1 MTIVSSDEIK
11 RQFEVANVR
20 MMITIPQLLP
30 IAAYLK
36 ANLSTYRGTICIG
49 GNDDRDNNI
58 FNFQN
63 LITIEHISDLPTIN
77 PKDIAII
84 PFSSGTSGLPKG
96 VLLTNE
102 NCVANLCQ
110 ISSPHFN
117 RYANENNGNKNV
129 LTVPPLFHI
138 YGLNGIMNLALRNG
152 CNIVTIPKFTPE
164 DYIKSLVKY
173 V

>member
-1 MTIVSSDEIK
+1 
-11 RQFEVANVR
+11 
-20 MMITIPQLLP
+20 MITIPQLLP
-30 IAAYLK
+30 ISQYLK
-36 ANLSTYRGTICIG
+36 AKLACYRGTICIG
-49 GNDDRDNNI
+49 GSDDRDNNV
-58 FNFQN
+58 FNFQS
-63 LITIEHISDLPTIN
+63 LITTDHISDLPTVN

-110 ISSPHFN
+110 ISSPDFN
-117 RYANENNGNKNV
+117 KFANQESGNKTI
-129 LTVPPLFHI
+129 LSIPPFFHI
-138 YGLNGIMNLALRNG
+138 YGFNGVLNLALRNG

-164 DYIKSLVKY
+164 DYIKSLVKC

>member
-1 MTIVSSDEIK
+1 
-11 RQFEVANVR
+11 
-20 MMITIPQLLP
+20 MMITIPQLLS
-30 IAAYLK
+30 IANYLK
-36 ANLSTYRGTICIG
+36 ANMAGYRGTICIG
-49 GNDDRDNNI
+49 GSDDRDNNI

-63 LITIEHISDLPTIN
+63 LIKIDHIADLPTTD

-110 ISSPHFN
+110 TSSIGFN
-117 RYANENNGNKNV
+117 RYASEHRGNKNI
-129 LTVPPLFHI
+129 LSIPPFFHI
-138 YGLNGIMNLALRNG
+138 YGFNGILNLALRNG
-152 CNIVTIPKFTPE
+152 GNLISLPKFTPE
-164 DYIKSLVKY
+164 DYIKALVTY

>member
-1 MTIVSSDEIK
+1 
-11 RQFEVANVR
+11 

-30 IAAYLK
+30 ISSYLK
-36 ANLSTYRGTICIG
+36 ANLPSYRGTICIG
-49 GNDDRDNNI
+49 GSDDRENNV
-58 FNFQN
+58 FNFQS
-63 LITIEHISDLPTIN
+63 LITTDHIADLPTVN
-77 PKDIAII
+77 SKDIAII

-110 ISSPHFN
+110 TLSPNFN
-117 RYANENNGNKNV
+117 RYANQERGNKNI

-138 YGLNGIMNLALRNG
+138 YGFNGVLNLALRNG
-152 CNIVTIPKFTPE
+152 CNLVTIPKFTPE
-164 DYIKSLVKY
+164 DYIKSLVTY